1 MIKGKILIREV
12 KGYRKLSES
21 VYNNLRELIINKD
34 LKDGERLLLNEL
46 ACSMNVSVTPLREAL
61 NKLEKE
67 GLVTSIPHKGC
78 IVVSLNIEDIIEIY
92 DIREGLETMAVR
104 LICQKIDKSILK
116 KLENICGNSEKFIKK
131 NDIYSYQKYNAE
143 FHDLLIKTAQNKRLI
158 KIMDEL
164 KGQLSVIISKTL
176 PLSKRLEESS
186 NEHRE
191 IIKALKIRDC
201 NNAEAIMHK
210 HIQKAKENILK
221 RLNNESEKLEK

>member
-1 MIKGKILIREV
+1 MINGKNLIKEI

-46 ACSMNVSVTPLREAL
+46 AGSMNVSVTPLREAL
-61 NKLEKE
+61 SKLEKE
-67 GLVTSIPHKGC
+67 GLVISIPHKGC
-78 IVVSLNIEDIIEIY
+78 VVVSLNTDDIIEIY

-104 LICQKIDKSILK
+104 LICQKIEKSTLK

-131 NDIYSYQKYNAE
+131 KDLYSYQKYNEE
-143 FHDLLIKTAQNKRLI
+143 FHDLLIKTTQNKRLI

-176 PLSKRLEESS
+176 PFSRRIIEYS

-191 IIKALKIRDC
+191 IVKALKIRDS
-201 NNAEAIMHK
+201 NAAENIMHK
-210 HIQKAKENILK
+210 HIKTAKEDILEDIRTK
-221 RLNNESEKLEK
+221 

>member
-1 MIKGKILIREV
+1 MIV
-12 KGYRKLSES
+12 
-21 VYNNLRELIINKD
+21 NKD

-46 ACSMNVSVTPLREAL
+46 AGSMNVSVTPLREAL

-67 GLVTSIPHKGC
+67 WLVTSIPHKGC
-78 IVVSLNIEDIIEIY
+78 IVVSLNIDDIIEIY
-92 DIREGLETMAVR
+92 HVREGLETMAVR
-104 LICQKIDKSILK
+104 LICQKIDKSTLK

-158 KIMDEL
+158 KIMDEF

-176 PLSKRLEESS
+176 PFSKRIIEYS

-191 IIKALKIRDC
+191 IIKALKIGDS
-201 NNAEAIMHK
+201 NTAEKIMHK
-210 HIQKAKENILK
+210 HVKTAKEDILEDIRSK
-221 RLNNESEKLEK
+221 